1 MDISTNVFI
10 NKLGEALDN
19 GIITNEQYDN
29 YMYECAVAQA
39 YDPDQLEGLMDGI
52 LTAITFINQGSETEE
67 PQAEP
72 TEA

>member
-19 GIITNEQYDN
+19 GIITSEQYDN

-39 YDPDQLEGLMDGI
+39 YDPEQLEELMESI
-52 LTAITFINQGSETEE
+52 LAVISSNNDTSAK
-67 PQAEP
+67 A
-72 TEA
+72 